1 MRRPFAA
8 AIVVALGTGL
18 LAASCGGSSDGVA
31 AGETTSASTTS
42 ASEPTIEDL
51 YRAPGEDVAA
61 VPGTSDSAV
70 GSNRIK
76 LDGPSSLARAFPTWN
91 ARSMFAHIRP
101 VSAAPPRQ

>member
-1 MRRPFAA
+1 MRRPIAA

-18 LAASCGGSSDGVA
+18 LAASCGGSSDGVV

-61 VPGTSDSAV
+61 VPGTSDNAV
-70 GSNRIK
+70 GSNRISFLIVDKQSK
-76 LDGPSSLARAFPTWN
+76 LIELPTARVWVAKGLKQAP
-91 ARSMFAHIRP
+91 FA
-101 VSAAPPRQ
+101 